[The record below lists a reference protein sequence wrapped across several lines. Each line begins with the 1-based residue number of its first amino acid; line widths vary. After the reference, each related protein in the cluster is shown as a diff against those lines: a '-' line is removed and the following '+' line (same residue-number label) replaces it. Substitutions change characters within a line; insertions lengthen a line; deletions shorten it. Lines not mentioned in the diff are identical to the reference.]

1 MHPRALV
8 LIPSLVPSLIALLLA
23 AGSSQAAVR
32 IDCKP
37 AKSGAC
43 IPPPAPPAP
52 PAPPTPPAPP
62 GDLDMP
68 APPAAPAPP
77 AIPAPPPPPPLPEV
91 PEAAHAACAGK
102 PNGSKL
108 TWTLG
113 PGETMRGLCEREDG
127 RMVFQLRSYRKDD

>member
-1 MHPRALV
+1 MHARALV
-8 LIPSLVPSLIALLLA
+8 FIPALIALLLA

-52 PAPPTPPAPP
+52 PTPPTPP
-62 GDLDMP
+62 GGLDMP
-68 APPAAPAPP
+68 APPAPPAPP
-77 AIPAPPPPPPLPEV
+77 AIPAPPPPPPLPEI

-102 PNGSKL
+102 ANGSKL
-108 TWTLG
+108 TWILG
-113 PGETMRGLCEREDG
+113 PGETMRGLCEREGG